1 MPVTGADNGV
11 QLINLRGLGY
21 DDPLWEDFLD
31 QLTVEEMESLICGG
45 SYSSEGIDRLGVP
58 AASDGDGPASIKWQ
72 GSAGDTSGI
81 LASEGSQALPSEVV
95 MVCTWNVE
103 LMEEA
108 GIATAR
114 EGLLHGCSG
123 WYAPGLDKHRSPF
136 GGRNFEY
143 FSEDPVLAGNLCA
156 AEVSGAA
163 SQGGYCYVKHFVMND
178 QETFRNIDA
187 TGNWSEIRR
196 GFRFM
201 GPMDDLIIC
210 TWVSEQAIRE
220 IYCKPFE
227 IVVKNA
233 SYEMKYISDENGTM
247 SKKTMPACTGIM
259 SGFCFIG
266 DTWCGAND
274 GLLQQMLRDE
284 WGFEGTVLTD
294 AAAYPY
300 MSQDNFVFNSGDLL
314 LAIGQNELLDVT
326 KESASGVIEMRRA
339 VKNQLFTKVNSNAM
353 NEIAPNSVIK
363 TEIAPWQILGYS
375 IVGVSIILMIAAW
388 GRFVYL
394 IVKNK
399 KK

>member
-1 MPVTGADNGV
+1 
-11 QLINLRGLGY
+11 
-21 DDPLWEDFLD
+21 
-31 QLTVEEMESLICGG
+31 
-45 SYSSEGIDRLGVP
+45 
-58 AASDGDGPASIKWQ
+58 
-72 GSAGDTSGI
+72 
-81 LASEGSQALPSEVV
+81 
-95 MVCTWNVE
+95 
-103 LMEEA
+103 
-108 GIATAR
+108 
-114 EGLLHGCSG
+114 
-123 WYAPGLDKHRSPF
+123 
-136 GGRNFEY
+136 
-143 FSEDPVLAGNLCA
+143 
-156 AEVSGAA
+156 
-163 SQGGYCYVKHFVMND
+163 
-178 QETFRNIDA
+178 
-187 TGNWSEIRR
+187 
-196 GFRFM
+196 
-201 GPMDDLIIC
+201 
-210 TWVSEQAIRE
+210 
-220 IYCKPFE
+220 
-227 IVVKNA
+227 
-233 SYEMKYISDENGTM
+233 
-247 SKKTMPACTGIM
+247 M

-363 TEIAPWQILGYS
+363 TGIAPWQILGYS